1 MDKKE
6 LRKKKEEVGI
16 EILQENMEKRKK
28 KKGRKGEKKEN
39 IRIQVQCYKS
49 IRIERVLDYLGMKN
63 KQI

>member
-16 EILQENMEKRKK
+16 EILQEIIEKIRKK

-49 IRIERVLDYLGMKN
+49 IRIERVLDYLGMKD
-63 KQI
+63 K

>member
-16 EILQENMEKRKK
+16 EILQEIMEKIRKK

-63 KQI
+63 K